1 MIKKLSE
8 LDNAL
13 WKRISQIVQTE
24 NRPFSYVDFVPSFI
38 VDGQNYT
45 IAYGTFRN
53 KMSKMLKA
61 EKVEVVYSSPQAFY
75 TLKGVKSETAMTGDH
90 TGVSVSVLPSPPP
103 LHSQLQRHRLANDP
117 VYRIIQNLPFS
128 QRTLHDIHLRFE
140 VQGIWSIISS
150 QYEPNPMSKDIQ
162 LRPPWPWKIRD
173 FDIKVTVHS
182 TDTVGVDIGCS
193 YRPVVVDVSGVIRLS
208 NALCTVQERLSNI
221 ISYGSGSVADAS
233 TICIIPDHMSW
244 TVTLWHFGMDALCT
258 YAGDKFYVSWEIA
271 QHALVTVYSKDW
283 TDGKSRI
290 RIEKQEYPKKSLA
303 EALEEKLNANT
314 ASGGGG

>member
-13 WKRISQIVQTE
+13 WKRITQIVQTE
-24 NRPFSYVDFVPSFI
+24 NRPFSYLDFVPFFK

-45 IAYGTFRN
+45 VAYGTFRN
-53 KMSKMLKA
+53 KMSVMLKA
-61 EKVEVVYSSPQAFY
+61 EKVEVVFYSPQAFY
-75 TLKGVKSETAMTGDH
+75 TLKGVKFETPMTDDH
-90 TGVSVSVLPSPPP
+90 TGVSVSVLPSPLP

-117 VYRIIQNLPFS
+117 VHRIIQNLPFS

-140 VQGIWSIISS
+140 VQGIWSIISP
-150 QYEPNPMSKDIQ
+150 QYESNPTSKDIQ

-193 YRPVVVDVSGVIRLS
+193 YCPVAVDVSGVIRLS

-221 ISYGSGSVADAS
+221 ISKYGSGSAADAS
-233 TICIIPDHMSW
+233 TICIIPDPMSW

-283 TDGKSRI
+283 KEGKSRV

-314 ASGGGG
+314 GRVGG

>member
-1 MIKKLSE
+1 VLQKLNE
-8 LDNAL
+8 LDLAL
-13 WKRISQIVQTE
+13 RKRITQIVQTE

-53 KMSKMLKA
+53 KMSEMLKA
-61 EKVEVVYSSPQAFY
+61 EKVEVVYYSPQAFY
-75 TLKGVKSETAMTGDH
+75 TLKGVKSETPMTGDH
-90 TGVSVSVLPSPPP
+90 KGVSVLPPP
-103 LHSQLQRHRLANDP
+103 LHSQLQRHRLANDQ
-117 VYRIIQNLPFS
+117 VYRIIQNLPFG

-140 VQGIWSIISS
+140 VQGIWSIISP
-150 QYEPNPMSKDIQ
+150 QYEPNPKSKDIQ
-162 LRPPWPWKIRD
+162 LRPPWPWRIRD

-193 YRPVVVDVSGVIRLS
+193 YCPVAVDVSGVIRLS

-221 ISYGSGSVADAS
+221 ISSCGSGSAAGVS
-233 TICIIPDHMSW
+233 TICVVPDHMSW

-271 QHALVTVYSKDW
+271 QHVLVTVYSKDW
-283 TDGKSRI
+283 TDGKSRV
-290 RIEKQEYPKKSLA
+290 RIEKQEYPKKYLA
-303 EALEEKLNANT
+303 EALEEKLNAD
-314 ASGGGG
+314 SGVGGG